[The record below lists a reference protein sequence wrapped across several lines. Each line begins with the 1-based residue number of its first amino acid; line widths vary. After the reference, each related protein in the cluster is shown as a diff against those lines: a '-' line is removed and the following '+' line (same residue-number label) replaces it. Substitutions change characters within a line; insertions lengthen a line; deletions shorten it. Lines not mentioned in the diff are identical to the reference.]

1 MLRFFQRAKKL
12 FPSISVGSINLLTEM
27 GIFNGILW
35 PLPLQV
41 KLTLRSGCAVK
52 SVVHSMLTI
61 CWNWAPAST
70 VESTVLTC
78 RFKELVNS
86 GLNVTLGWKFCGRK
100 KISKIR
106 LCNDGKTMPFSKGYK
121 VRFSWDQWHARE
133 KRSTL
138 LSWLLYDDLLRKGT
152 RSCCHRR

>member
-1 MLRFFQRAKKL
+1 MGYTALQIFWASWPGLDHKIIKVTILTLKSCLKYPYMLRFFQRAKKL

-27 GIFNGILW
+27 GIFNGTLW

-61 CWNWAPAST
+61 CWNCAPAST

-78 RFKELVNS
+78 SCTQLVNS
-86 GLNVTLGWKFCGRK
+86 GPNVTLGWKFCNTK
-100 KISKIR
+100 HSK
-106 LCNDGKTMPFSKGYK
+106 L
-121 VRFSWDQWHARE
+121 
-133 KRSTL
+133 
-138 LSWLLYDDLLRKGT
+138 
-152 RSCCHRR
+152 

>member
-27 GIFNGILW
+27 GIFNGTLW

-61 CWNWAPAST
+61 CWNCAPAST

-78 RFKELVNS
+78 SCTELVNS
-86 GLNVTLGWKFCGRK
+86 GPNVTLGWKFCK
-100 KISKIR
+100 K
-106 LCNDGKTMPFSKGYK
+106 
-121 VRFSWDQWHARE
+121 E
-133 KRSTL
+133 KKHS
-138 LSWLLYDDLLRKGT
+138 
-152 RSCCHRR
+152 

>member
-100 KISKIR
+100 KYQKSGYVMTGKQCHFRKVIR
-106 LCNDGKTMPFSKGYK
+106 YDFRETSDTLEKKGL
-121 VRFSWDQWHARE
+121 
-133 KRSTL
+133 L